1 MTDRNRLSILELGF
15 HAPDGRTEQ
24 PVVGVATKVW
34 TGGRVRR
41 TDTYVFSNIASSGS
55 CLWWNVCEFL
65 NRLSVPLV

>member
-1 MTDRNRLSILELGF
+1 MELGF

-41 TDTYVFSNIASSGS
+41 TDTYVFSNIASSDV
-55 CLWWNVCEFL
+55 LMTIKKKNQTLEIAMQVAVW
-65 NRLSVPLV
+65 